1 MADAARTV
9 QTRDLRR
16 ELKALYAAPVATSV
30 IVDIP
35 ALHFLMVD
43 GIGDPNTPPEF
54 ANAVEALYGVSYAL
68 KFMAKKGALAIDYP
82 VMPLEALWWADDMEA
97 FRSGDRSAWRWTA
110 MILQPDFLTAPMIA
124 DAIAATRKKKSNPAL
139 DLLRLET
146 FAEGRAAQL
155 MHIGPFN
162 AEGPNIEKLHAFI
175 AAEGAALSGKHH
187 EIYLSDMRRTA
198 PDKLKT
204 LIRQPFVKS

>member
-1 MADAARTV
+1 MS
-9 QTRDLRR
+9 Q
-16 ELKALYAAPVATSV
+16 SS
-30 IVDIP
+30 
-35 ALHFLMVD
+35 
-43 GIGDPNTPPEF
+43 NTPPEF
-54 ANAVEALYGVSYAL
+54 ANAVEALFGVSYAL

-124 DAIAATRKKKSNPAL
+124 DAIAATHKKKSNPAL

-162 AEGPNIEKLHAFI
+162 TEGPNIERLHAFI

-204 LIRQPFVKS
+204 LIRQPFFTS

>member
-1 MADAARTV
+1 MADATGTV

-16 ELKALYAAPVATSV
+16 ELKALYTAPVATPV
-30 IVDIP
+30 IVDVP

-43 GIGDPNTPPEF
+43 GKGDPNTPPEF

-82 VMPLEALWWADDMEA
+82 VMPLEALLWADDMEA

-110 MILQPDFLTAPMIA
+110 MILQPDFLTATMIA
-124 DAIAATRKKKSNPAL
+124 DAIAATRKKKPNPAL
-139 DLLRLET
+139 DQLRLET

-175 AAEGAALSGKHH
+175 AAEGTALSGKHH

-204 LIRQPFVKS
+204 LIRQPFIRS